1 LGLHAADWLGRLP
14 RKKGEPIPA
23 NPEMQEEL
31 AVESPYFVPG
41 TLPAESAVVIRKAM
55 ALNFCKWD
63 PQVGD
68 MATLAPFPLVLN
80 EAHRKY
86 LFQAAE
92 QLTQELFAAEDE
104 IAGNS
109 RLLMQLSLPRKIRLL
124 LSRSSPDQRAAA
136 ATRVMRFDFHFTTE
150 GWKLSEVNSDV
161 PGGFCESTAFTK
173 LMASH
178 FPRYKPAG
186 EPAHV
191 LTGKISKL
199 PTLGQRIALVSA
211 PGLMEDQ
218 QVVAYLAS
226 CLRRLGW
233 ETHLANPVQILWI
246 AGRAHFL
253 TRTAKTPVDVIYRFF
268 QGEWLPLLPKS
279 IEWDPYFYGSMTP
292 IINSGVSMI
301 SESKRLPLVW
311 DHLCCPMKTWRA
323 LLPETRSIQ
332 EVPWRRDDSWI
343 LKTAYSNGGET
354 VSIRELLTA
363 GQWNRVIWHARIWPD
378 FWVAQKRFVAIPLE
392 TPMGLHF
399 PCIGVYTIDGIASG
413 IYARHAVRPWIDFS
427 SMDVAVLSNRE
438 IA

>member
-1 LGLHAADWLGRLP
+1 MLQIGLVVSSKKNKAGLGESRL
-14 RKKGEPIPA
+14 R
-23 NPEMQEEL
+23 EEL
-31 AVESPYFVPG
+31 AAESPYFVPG
-41 TLPAESAVVIRKAM
+41 VLPVESGVAIRNAM

-68 MATLAPFPLVLN
+68 VATLAPFPLVLN

-104 IAGNS
+104 IVGNS
-109 RLLMQLSLPRKIRLL
+109 QLLMQLSLPRKIRLL
-124 LSRSSPDQRAAA
+124 LSRLSLNQRAAA

-173 LMASH
+173 LMTNH
-178 FPRYKPAG
+178 FPQYKTTG

-199 PTLGQRIALVSA
+199 PTQAQRIAFVSA
-211 PGLMEDQ
+211 PGLMEDL

-226 CLRRLGW
+226 RLRSLGW
-233 ETHLANPVQILWI
+233 ETHLANPAQISWI
-246 AGRAHFL
+246 AGRAYL
-253 TRTAKTPVDVIYRFF
+253 QIRAAQTPVDVVYRFF
-268 QGEWLPLLPKS
+268 QGEWLPLLPKGT
-279 IEWDPYFYGSMTP
+279 EWHPYFSGSITP

-301 SESKRLPLVW
+301 SESKRLPLIW
-311 DHLCCPMKTWRA
+311 DRLISPMEAWRA

-363 GQWNRVIWHARIWPD
+363 DKWSRIMWHARFWPD
-378 FWVAQKRFVAIPLE
+378 FWVAQKKFVAIPVQ
-392 TPMGLHF
+392 TPIGPHF
-399 PCIGVYTIDGIASG
+399 PCIGVFTIDGVASG
-413 IYARHAVRPWIDFS
+413 IYARLAARPWIDFS
-427 SMDVAVLSNRE
+427 SIDVVVLSNRE
-438 IA
+438 MA